1 MDKFKLTS
9 SEYAK
14 MLGITTSAV
23 RKKRLAGKI
32 EGEYIKKDSKYFYA
46 SPSASRPNKDEF
58 TPYKNPKFT
67 LGDRVSV
74 FRPKKHPCYYYR
86 KKNRDVPY
94 DETRYENAPNG
105 HQLQL
110 TNDLRQKARIDSK
123 LKASELEYITDDLV
137 LEVKRKIAKEKA
149 DKVKRLQ
156 EGQRRSLLPDY
167 TRTYREP
174 SAGYNLPMTGRW
186 YNHATQK
193 MEDYSPKKKKYK
205 YYDI

>member
-1 MDKFKLTS
+1 MDKFKLTA

-14 MLGITTSAV
+14 ILGITTSAV
-23 RKKRLAGKI
+23 RKKRLAGKL
-32 EGEYIKKDSKYFYA
+32 EGQYVQKDSKYFYA
-46 SPSASRPNKDEF
+46 PPGKSRPNKVEV
-58 TPYKNPKFT
+58 TPYNNPKFH
-67 LGDRVSV
+67 GSV
-74 FRPKKHPCYYYR
+74 YRPKKHPSYYFR
-86 KKNRDVPY
+86 KKNRNVPY

-105 HQLQL
+105 SQLQL
-110 TNDLRQKARIDSK
+110 TNDLRQKARIDAK